1 MMDPFGLLTEQLGDL
16 TITLDDP
23 GTDLKAMLDVLSDDL
38 TAAVP
43 SYLGLTLTLHLDDGP
58 VTLTTVDADLALG
71 AGAWIEFPLA
81 TLASADPA
89 STLVCY
95 ARRPG
100 SFVAL
105 ATALNNQAPASP
117 GCVSAVNLYWMAA
130 ETGLVLRPGGQHML
144 DSPVPGAAP
153 VQPAG
158 ISGLDSLT
166 VINRAIGVLISGGL
180 GPAQAHSEL
189 LRRAA
194 VDGCALPE
202 VAEAVVSGTNLP

>member
-1 MMDPFGLLTEQLGDL
+1 MTEPSGLLTQQLGDL

-43 SYLGLTLTLHLDDGP
+43 SYLGLTLTLQLDHGP
-58 VTLTTVDADLALG
+58 VTLTTVDADLALA
-71 AGAWIEFPLA
+71 AGARIELPLA
-81 TLASADPA
+81 TLPSADPA
-89 STLVCY
+89 GTLVCY

-105 ATALNNQAPASP
+105 ALAP
-117 GCVSAVNLYWMAA
+117 
-130 ETGLVLRPGGQHML
+130 VLRPGGQRMQ
-144 DSPVPGAAP
+144 DCVVPGAAP
-153 VQPAG
+153 IQPAG
-158 ISGLDSLT
+158 ISGLDNLT

-180 GPAQAHSEL
+180 GPAQADAEL

-194 VDGCALPE
+194 VDGRALPE
-202 VAEAVVSGTNLP
+202 VAEEVVSGTNLP

>member
-1 MMDPFGLLTEQLGDL
+1 MTDPSGFLTEQLGDL

-23 GTDLKAMLDVLSDDL
+23 GTDLKAILDVLSDDL

-43 SYLGLTLTLHLDDGP
+43 SYLGLTLTLQLDHGT
-58 VTLTTVDADLALG
+58 VTLTTVDADLALA

-81 TLASADPA
+81 TQPSADPA
-89 STLVCY
+89 GTLVCY

-105 ATALNNQAPASP
+105 A
-117 GCVSAVNLYWMAA
+117 
-130 ETGLVLRPGGQHML
+130 LVLHPGGQHMQ
-144 DSPVPGAAP
+144 DCVVPRAEP
-153 VQPAG
+153 IRPAG
-158 ISGLDSLT
+158 ISGLDNVT

-180 GPAQAHSEL
+180 APAQADAEL

-194 VDGCALPE
+194 VDGRALLE
-202 VAEAVVSGTNLP
+202 VAEEVVSGTNLP